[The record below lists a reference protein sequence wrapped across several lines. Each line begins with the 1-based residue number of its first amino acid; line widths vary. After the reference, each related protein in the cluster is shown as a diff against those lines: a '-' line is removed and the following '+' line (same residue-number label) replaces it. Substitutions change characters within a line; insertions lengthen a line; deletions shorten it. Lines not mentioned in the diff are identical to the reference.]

1 MNNAGITTTLRGS
14 GAERT
19 LRHEYHTVTLWD
31 ESPTPGPRASF
42 PQMGQPT
49 AKGKEWA
56 AGKRPAQSPERR
68 SDETWLLGAM
78 ERMAY
83 WLHTAMRGRLNEI
96 SCSMNMLETHMAN

>member
-1 MNNAGITTTLRGS
+1 MTPLHESSEASRGHGELQTHTPIDEPQRTPLVFSDMHRTAMDNAGITTTLRGS

-31 ESPTPGPRASF
+31 ESPTPGPRVSL

-56 AGKRPAQSPERR
+56 AGK
-68 SDETWLLGAM
+68 
-78 ERMAY
+78 
-83 WLHTAMRGRLNEI
+83 
-96 SCSMNMLETHMAN
+96 